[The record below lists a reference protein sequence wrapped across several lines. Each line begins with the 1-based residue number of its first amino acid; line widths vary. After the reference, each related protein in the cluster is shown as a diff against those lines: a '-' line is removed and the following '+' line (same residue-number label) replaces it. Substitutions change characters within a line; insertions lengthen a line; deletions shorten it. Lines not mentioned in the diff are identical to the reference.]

1 MLGRLKL
8 LAALLLVGAVT
19 LATAFQLGKASQRQ
33 QNAVQQQ
40 QSDIKAERE
49 RVKDDAKQ
57 HNLSDYDFCIQS
69 LRRHGVRSVAE
80 CEQLRGLPAE

>member
-1 MLGRLKL
+1 MLWRLKL
-8 LAALLLVGAVT
+8 LGALLLVGAAVF
-19 LATAFQLGKASQRQ
+19 ASAFQLGRVSQRQ
-33 QNAVQQQ
+33 LNAVQQL

-57 HNLSDYDFCIQS
+57 HNLSDYDFCIES
-69 LRRHGVRSVAE
+69 LRRRGVRSVAE